1 MLKQMEDEAKEE
13 ARLKEE
19 KKVAAKERQGKKAF
33 DESGVRSVMEPAQK
47 EKADTCEKK
56 GKELQKECLDLISEV
71 KGDSQLAEMWSAM
84 QGMELLSGEYCFIC
98 DSVLQAVD
106 LVAWVVAT
114 AGRFPSPA
122 RSQLVSWFAMEQMLA
137 MQCCIAGASAATQP
151 GEVSQMSSTAQPLF
165 LDQQLYSFSDAWE
178 SSEIPYA

>member
-1 MLKQMEDEAKEE
+1 MKTLLDIQAKHLSRAKESY
-13 ARLKEE
+13 EE
-19 KKVAAKERQGKKAF
+19 FNRSDVYKRVGKQLR
-33 DESGVRSVMEPAQK
+33 DE
-47 EKADTCEKK
+47 
-56 GKELQKECLDLISEV
+56 L
-71 KGDSQLAEMWSAM
+71 WSAM
-84 QGMELLSGEYCFIC
+84 QGMELLSEEYCFIC

-137 MQCCIAGASAATQP
+137 MQCCIAGVSAATQP

-178 SSEIPYA
+178 SSEIPYSWGKNEHVSICTSVANIEGFFVCFNANDVRIGSRLQ